1 MLPETW
7 AKFADEELY
16 EAESLTAEGF
26 IHCSFENQ
34 IEAVLERYFSNVEKV
49 IILHLE
55 TDLLTEKL
63 VVEPSTNGEL
73 YPHIYGKINHKAIVK
88 IDERR

>member
-1 MLPETW
+1 MLPENW
-7 AKFADEELY
+7 AKFTDHESY
-16 EAESLTAEGF
+16 EADSLMAEGF

-73 YPHIYGKINHKAIVK
+73 YPHIYGKINRKAIVK
-88 IDERR
+88 IEERH